1 VNIFERNR
9 EDIAKDNPLALSA
22 IRLLQFESEIRE
34 LRNKSELYFH
44 LAHDLSAIA
53 PFDCSM
59 LFVRNIVGTFK
70 LELVK
75 NIPDADGSS
84 ELVQKIHAWL
94 ASDKNVQDKD
104 VLKLSLKED
113 INFENEKYPFNN
125 ILWVP
130 IISAGELNVGL
141 LLFRKKE
148 FTDKHLSLLQRLSK
162 TYGHALGALQPKKSS
177 FFKGKLINTIPAK
190 IILVSGFCVS
200 LFIPIPYSV
209 LASVEVVPDDPFV
222 VTAPFDGVI
231 NTIEVETNSI
241 VTKGDLLIQFDD
253 LRARNEK
260 NLAYQRLEV
269 ANAKLENITALAF
282 DHIDAGYDQ
291 AIAYT
296 EYGLAQLEAA
306 YADEMLAKTQAIS
319 AVDGVAIYTDK
330 NDWEGKSIKM
340 GEQILKVAD
349 PKKVKY
355 HIELPVSDVIAI
367 KKGTPVT
374 VYLDS
379 SPLGGHT
386 AILDSISYKPALTA
400 SGVMAYT
407 LVAMPEEGDN
417 PRIGSRGTAR
427 IYSGTSPLI
436 WQLVRRPLQFVR
448 QRLGL

>member
-1 VNIFERNR
+1 
-9 EDIAKDNPLALSA
+9 
-22 IRLLQFESEIRE
+22 
-34 LRNKSELYFH
+34 
-44 LAHDLSAIA
+44 
-53 PFDCSM
+53 
-59 LFVRNIVGTFK
+59 
-70 LELVK
+70 
-75 NIPDADGSS
+75 
-84 ELVQKIHAWL
+84 
-94 ASDKNVQDKD
+94 
-104 VLKLSLKED
+104 
-113 INFENEKYPFNN
+113 
-125 ILWVP
+125 
-130 IISAGELNVGL
+130 
-141 LLFRKKE
+141 
-148 FTDKHLSLLQRLSK
+148 
-162 TYGHALGALQPKKSS
+162 
-177 FFKGKLINTIPAK
+177 
-190 IILVSGFCVS
+190 
-200 LFIPIPYSV
+200 
-209 LASVEVVPDDPFV
+209 
-222 VTAPFDGVI
+222 
-231 NTIEVETNSI
+231 
-241 VTKGDLLIQFDD
+241 
-253 LRARNEK
+253 
-260 NLAYQRLEV
+260 
-269 ANAKLENITALAF
+269 
-282 DHIDAGYDQ
+282 
-291 AIAYT
+291 
-296 EYGLAQLEAA
+296 
-306 YADEMLAKTQAIS
+306 MLAKTQAIS